1 MRHNHSFRTSLSGL
15 LTARFIL
22 HLLKL
27 KHGHITIQ
35 GSRFSVSNSSLVDDS
50 PVTPR
55 QIVPNIMDDFGE
67 DPVAK
72 AQYHRALRTQFS
84 MRRREEVHVYPVDL
98 RTTTTVRESSIHI
111 DDPSI
116 PCDSCDRCLEGRES
130 EERKSEEVEIVYAA
144 WILQFRDGLG
154 LVLMV
159 VYVVSTVASTY
170 VYNSW
175 TFMLVQTRSSS
186 FGSRWFW

>member
-1 MRHNHSFRTSLSGL
+1 MPSHYRMYFTYLRLILSLIMRHNHSFQTSLSGL

-50 PVTPR
+50 VVTPR

-72 AQYHRALRTQFS
+72 AHYHRALRTQFR
-84 MRRREEVHVYPVDL
+84 MRRREEAHVYPVDL
-98 RTTTTVRESSIHI
+98 RTTTTVRKSSIHI
-111 DDPSI
+111 DDPST
-116 PCDSCDRCLEGRES
+116 PCDSCDRCLEGRVS
-130 EERKSEEVEIVYAA
+130 EERKSEEVEIAYAA
-144 WILQFRDGLG
+144 
-154 LVLMV
+154 
-159 VYVVSTVASTY
+159 
-170 VYNSW
+170 
-175 TFMLVQTRSSS
+175 
-186 FGSRWFW
+186 